1 MNLGEIS
8 QAVKFV
14 NELTEFSGK
23 MASNPR
29 FELNFD
35 ECWPV
40 LNDNT
45 ENTEFDR
52 QYVYHL
58 AWAARV
64 LRELQPEEH
73 VDISSALYFSVMMS
87 AFIPVK
93 FYDLRPAE
101 VVLDDLATGKAN
113 LTDLPFADGSIAS
126 LSCMHVVEHSGLGRY
141 GDAIDPEG
149 DLRAIAELKRVLA
162 KGGSLLFVVPI
173 GGRPRI
179 QFNAHRIYSYAQ
191 IVEYFGDLDLVDF
204 ALIPEHARD
213 GGLIFSAS
221 QAQSDKE
228 NYACGCFWFR
238 KPL

>member
-1 MNLGEIS
+1 MNLQEIS
-8 QAVKFV
+8 QAVRFV
-14 NELTEFSGK
+14 NELTEFCGK
-23 MASNPR
+23 MAGNPR
-29 FELNFD
+29 FDLNYE

-40 LNDNT
+40 LDENT

-64 LRELQPEEH
+64 LKELQPEEH

-101 VVLDDLATGKAN
+101 VVLDNFATGKAN
-113 LTDLPFADGSIAS
+113 LTDLPFANGSIPS

-162 KGGSLLFVVPI
+162 KGGSLLFAVPI

-191 IVEYFGDLDLVDF
+191 IVEYFSDLDLVDF
-204 ALIPEHARD
+204 ALIPEHAKD
-213 GGLIFSAS
+213 GDLIFSAS
-221 QAQSDKE
+221 QAQADKE
-228 NYACGCFWFR
+228 TYACGCFWFR